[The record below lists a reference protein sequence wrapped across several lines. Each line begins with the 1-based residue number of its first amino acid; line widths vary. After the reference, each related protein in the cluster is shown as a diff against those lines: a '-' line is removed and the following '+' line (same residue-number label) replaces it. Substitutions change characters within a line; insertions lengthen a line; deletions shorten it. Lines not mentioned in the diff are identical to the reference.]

1 MKHHGFIW
9 IAVIL
14 IAGIFA
20 PLNVMFPAQPAAAA
34 IDHIVINEVYYYNT
48 DWENDWENSVFVELI
63 NPTNNFIDLEGWVLE
78 TSYYGQK
85 WRFPEGS
92 GLGDIQMA
100 VIFPDATEE
109 GDFGP
114 SSSFGAFVFETY
126 SNEGIDQD
134 DSTIT
139 NLSDED
145 GTGDLR
151 FNVTGDYILLKNDSG
166 YLIDAFVW
174 ETENLTNHIAAP
186 AITSSGHSMERN
198 WTKIPLD
205 TDDCSVDFT
214 EFDEAHPGRHAG
226 VIMQTLPKQASFAI
240 VFAMMAILSLAV
252 FRKRRK
258 KN

>member
-1 MKHHGFIW
+1 MKHRGFIW

-14 IAGIFA
+14 IAGVFA
-20 PLNVMFPAQPAAAA
+20 PLNVIFPAQLTAAA

-48 DWENDWENSVFVELI
+48 DWENDWENSIFIELI
-63 NPTNNFIDLEGWVLE
+63 NPTNDLIDLEGWVLE
-78 TSYYGQK
+78 TNYYGQR

-92 GLGDIQMA
+92 FLGAIQMA
-100 VIFPDATEE
+100 VIFPDATDE

-114 SSSFGAFVFETY
+114 SSSFGALIFETY
-126 SNEGIDQD
+126 TNEGIDQD
-134 DSTIT
+134 EPTIM
-139 NLSDED
+139 NLADED
-145 GTGDLR
+145 GTGDLH
-151 FNVTGDYILLKNDSG
+151 FNITGDYILLKNDSG

-174 ETENLTNHIAAP
+174 GTENLTNHISAS
-186 AITSSGHSMERN
+186 AITIPGHSMERN

-214 EFDEAHPGRHAG
+214 EFEEAHPGRHAG
-226 VIMQTLPKQASFAI
+226 IIIQTLPKQAPFAI
-240 VFAMMAILSLAV
+240 VFAIIAILSLVV